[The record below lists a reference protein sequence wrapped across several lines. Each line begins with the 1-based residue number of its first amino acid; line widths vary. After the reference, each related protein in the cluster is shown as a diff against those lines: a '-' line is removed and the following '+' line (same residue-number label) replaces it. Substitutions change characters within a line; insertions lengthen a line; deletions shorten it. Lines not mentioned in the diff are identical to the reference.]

1 MLIEIQRQI
10 ELKNKDSQEQNEKIK
25 ALPKTPKPQKI
36 EKINLFVFFYKNQ
49 WLIF

>member
-25 ALPKTPKPQKI
+25 ELTEKPLRENKELLKNVEEQQK
-36 EKINLFVFFYKNQ
+36 
-49 WLIF
+49 